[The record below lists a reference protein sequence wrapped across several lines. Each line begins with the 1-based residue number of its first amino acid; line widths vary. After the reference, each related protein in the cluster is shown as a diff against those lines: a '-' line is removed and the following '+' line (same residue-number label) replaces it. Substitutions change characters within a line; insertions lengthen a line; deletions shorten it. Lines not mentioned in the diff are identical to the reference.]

1 MLVISQCY
9 TWSYEKGETMKEM
22 ELVGLRQHENIG
34 IPIML
39 LKEPDGDER
48 ILPIF
53 IGKSEAL
60 AIALAMEGVTSPRPM
75 THDLMAEVIGTSGM
89 ELLRVEIV
97 DLEDRTFF
105 AEMEFGKR
113 GDEESA
119 FRISSRPSDAIALA
133 IRMDAPV
140 FAVDK
145 VLDEA
150 GFVPSEE
157 ELEDEAEEAEEEQP
171 EEVIE
176 QFKEF
181 IDNVSAEDFEASKG

>member
-1 MLVISQCY
+1 
-9 TWSYEKGETMKEM
+9 MKEV

-34 IPIML
+34 VPIML
-39 LKEPDGDER
+39 LKEPDGEER

-60 AIALAMEGVTSPRPM
+60 AIALALEGMVSPRPM
-75 THDLMAEVIGTSGM
+75 THDLMADVVSTSGM
-89 ELLRVEIV
+89 ELVSVEIV

-105 AEMEFGKR
+105 AEMVFCRKG
-113 GDEESA
+113 EEENA

-133 IRMDAPV
+133 IRMDVPV
-140 FAVDK
+140 FVVDK
-145 VLDEA
+145 VLEEA
-150 GFVPSEE
+150 GFVPSEDE
-157 ELEDEAEEAEEEQP
+157 EMKEEAPEEQP

>member
-1 MLVISQCY
+1 
-9 TWSYEKGETMKEM
+9 MKEM
-22 ELVGLRQHENIG
+22 DLVGLRQHENIG
-34 IPIML
+34 VPIML
-39 LKEPDGDER
+39 LREPDGEER

-60 AIALAMEGVTSPRPM
+60 AIALALEGVVSPRPM
-75 THDLMAEVIGTSGM
+75 THDLMADVVNASGM
-89 ELLRVEIV
+89 ELVRAEIV

-105 AEMEFGKR
+105 AEMVFCRK
-113 GDEESA
+113 GDEENA

-157 ELEDEAEEAEEEQP
+157 EEMEDDDAEEEQP

>member
-1 MLVISQCY
+1 MLVICQCY

-75 THDLMAEVIGTSGM
+75 THDLMAEVIGTSGV

>member
-9 TWSYEKGETMKEM
+9 TCSYEKGETMKEM

>member
-75 THDLMAEVIGTSGM
+75 THDLMAEVIGTSGV

>member
-1 MLVISQCY
+1 
-9 TWSYEKGETMKEM
+9 MKEM
-22 ELVGLRQHENIG
+22 DLVGLRQHENIG
-34 IPIML
+34 VPIML
-39 LKEPDGDER
+39 LREPDGEER

-60 AIALAMEGVTSPRPM
+60 AIALALEGVVSPRPM
-75 THDLMAEVIGTSGM
+75 THDLMAEVVSTSGL
-89 ELLRVEIV
+89 ELVRVEIV

-105 AEMEFGKR
+105 AEMVFSRK
-113 GDEESA
+113 GDEENA

-157 ELEDEAEEAEEEQP
+157 EEMEDDEAEEEQP

>member
-113 GDEESA
+113 GDEDSA

-181 IDNVSAEDFEASKG
+181 IDNVSAEDFEATKG

>member
-1 MLVISQCY
+1 
-9 TWSYEKGETMKEM
+9 MKEV

-34 IPIML
+34 VPIML
-39 LKEPDGDER
+39 LKEPDGEER

-60 AIALAMEGVTSPRPM
+60 AIALALEGVVAPRPM
-75 THDLMAEVIGTSGM
+75 THDLMADVVSTSGI
-89 ELLRVEIV
+89 ELVRVEIV

-105 AEMEFGKR
+105 AEMVFCRKG
-113 GDEESA
+113 EEGNA

-145 VLDEA
+145 VLEEA
-150 GFVPSEE
+150 GFVPSEDE
-157 ELEDEAEEAEEEQP
+157 ELEDEAPEEQP

>member
-1 MLVISQCY
+1 
-9 TWSYEKGETMKEM
+9 MKEM
-22 ELVGLRQHENIG
+22 DLVGLRQHENIG
-34 IPIML
+34 VPIML
-39 LKEPDGDER
+39 LKEPDGEER

-60 AIALAMEGVTSPRPM
+60 AIALALEGVIPPRPM
-75 THDLMAEVIGTSGM
+75 THDLMADVVSTSGM
-89 ELLRVEIV
+89 ELVRVEIV
-97 DLEDRTFF
+97 HLEERTFF
-105 AEMEFGKR
+105 AEMVFSRK
-113 GDEESA
+113 GDEENA

-150 GFVPSEE
+150 GFVPSEDE
-157 ELEDEAEEAEEEQP
+157 ALEDDAAEEQP

>member
-1 MLVISQCY
+1 
-9 TWSYEKGETMKEM
+9 MKEM

-34 IPIML
+34 VPIML
-39 LKEPDGDER
+39 LKEPDGQER

-60 AIALAMEGVTSPRPM
+60 AIALALEGVVSPRPM
-75 THDLMAEVIGTSGM
+75 THDLMASLISTSDM
-89 ELLRVEIV
+89 ELVRVEIV

-105 AEMEFGKR
+105 AELEFCRK
-113 GDEESA
+113 GDEDNA

-150 GFVPSEE
+150 GFVPSEDE
-157 ELEDEAEEAEEEQP
+157 EMEDETDEEQP

>member
-1 MLVISQCY
+1 
-9 TWSYEKGETMKEM
+9 MKEM
-22 ELVGLRQHENIG
+22 DLVGLRQHENIG
-34 IPIML
+34 VPIML

-60 AIALAMEGVTSPRPM
+60 AIALALEGVVSPRPM
-75 THDLMAEVIGTSGM
+75 THDLMADVVNASGM
-89 ELLRVEIV
+89 ELVRAEIV

-105 AEMEFGKR
+105 AEMVFSRK
-113 GDEESA
+113 GDEENA

-157 ELEDEAEEAEEEQP
+157 EEMEDDDAEEEQP

>member
-1 MLVISQCY
+1 
-9 TWSYEKGETMKEM
+9 MKEM
-22 ELVGLRQHENIG
+22 DLVGLRQHENIG
-34 IPIML
+34 VPIML
-39 LKEPDGDER
+39 LREPDGEER

-60 AIALAMEGVTSPRPM
+60 AIALALEGVVSPRPM
-75 THDLMAEVIGTSGM
+75 THDLMADVVSTSGM

-105 AEMEFGKR
+105 AEMVFCRKGY
-113 GDEESA
+113 EENA

-133 IRMDAPV
+133 VRMDAPV

-157 ELEDEAEEAEEEQP
+157 EETEDDEAAEEPP

>member
-1 MLVISQCY
+1 
-9 TWSYEKGETMKEM
+9 MKEM

-34 IPIML
+34 VPIML
-39 LKEPDGDER
+39 LKEPDGQER

-60 AIALAMEGVTSPRPM
+60 AIALALEGVVSPRPM
-75 THDLMAEVIGTSGM
+75 THDLMASLIGTSGM
-89 ELLRVEIV
+89 ELSRVEIV

-105 AEMEFGKR
+105 AELEFCRKG
-113 GDEESA
+113 EEDNA

-150 GFVPSEE
+150 GFVPSEDE
-157 ELEDEAEEAEEEQP
+157 EMEDETDEEQP

>member
-1 MLVISQCY
+1 MR
-9 TWSYEKGETMKEM
+9 EM

-34 IPIML
+34 VPIML
-39 LKEPDGDER
+39 LKEPDGEER

-60 AIALAMEGVTSPRPM
+60 AIALALEGVVSPRPM
-75 THDLMAEVIGTSGM
+75 THDLMADFVSTSGM
-89 ELLRVEIV
+89 ELVRVEIV

-105 AEMEFGKR
+105 SEMIFSKK
-113 GDEESA
+113 GDEENA

-145 VLDEA
+145 VLEEA
-150 GFVPSEE
+150 GFVPSED
-157 ELEDEAEEAEEEQP
+157 EDEADEVVEEQP

>member
-1 MLVISQCY
+1 MY
-9 TWSYEKGETMKEM
+9 K
-22 ELVGLRQHENIG
+22 RQ
-34 IPIML
+34 
-39 LKEPDGDER
+39 
-48 ILPIF
+48 
-53 IGKSEAL
+53 
-60 AIALAMEGVTSPRPM
+60 
-75 THDLMAEVIGTSGM
+75 
-89 ELLRVEIV
+89 
-97 DLEDRTFF
+97 EDN
-105 AEMEFGKR
+105 
-113 GDEESA
+113 A

-150 GFVPSEE
+150 GFVPSEDE
-157 ELEDEAEEAEEEQP
+157 EMEDETDEEQP

>member
-1 MLVISQCY
+1 
-9 TWSYEKGETMKEM
+9 MKEM

-34 IPIML
+34 VPIML
-39 LKEPDGDER
+39 LKEPDEEER

-60 AIALAMEGVTSPRPM
+60 AIALALEGVTSPRPM
-75 THDLMAEVIGTSGM
+75 THDLMADVVSASGM

-105 AEMEFGKR
+105 AEMVFCKK
-113 GDEESA
+113 GDEENA
-119 FRISSRPSDAIALA
+119 FRITSRPSDAIALA

-150 GFVPSEE
+150 GFVPSEDE
-157 ELEDEAEEAEEEQP
+157 SLEDDAAEEQP

>member
-1 MLVISQCY
+1 
-9 TWSYEKGETMKEM
+9 MKEM

-75 THDLMAEVIGTSGM
+75 THDLMAEVIGTSGV

>member
-1 MLVISQCY
+1 
-9 TWSYEKGETMKEM
+9 MKEM
-22 ELVGLRQHENIG
+22 DLVGLRQHENIG
-34 IPIML
+34 VPIML

-60 AIALAMEGVTSPRPM
+60 AIALALEGVVSPRPM
-75 THDLMAEVIGTSGM
+75 THDLMADVVSASGM
-89 ELLRVEIV
+89 ELVRAEIV

-105 AEMEFGKR
+105 AEMVFCRK
-113 GDEESA
+113 GDEENA

-157 ELEDEAEEAEEEQP
+157 EEMEDDDAEEEQP

>member
-1 MLVISQCY
+1 
-9 TWSYEKGETMKEM
+9 MKEM
-22 ELVGLRQHENIG
+22 DLVGLRQHENIG
-34 IPIML
+34 VPIML

-60 AIALAMEGVTSPRPM
+60 AIALALEGVVSPRPM
-75 THDLMAEVIGTSGM
+75 THDLMADVVSASGM
-89 ELLRVEIV
+89 ELVRAEIV

-105 AEMEFGKR
+105 AEMVFCKK
-113 GDEESA
+113 GDEENA

-150 GFVPSEE
+150 GFVPSEDE
-157 ELEDEAEEAEEEQP
+157 EMEDDDGEEEQP

>member
-1 MLVISQCY
+1 
-9 TWSYEKGETMKEM
+9 MKEM
-22 ELVGLRQHENIG
+22 DLVGLRQHENIG
-34 IPIML
+34 VPIML

-60 AIALAMEGVTSPRPM
+60 AIALALEGVVSPRPM
-75 THDLMAEVIGTSGM
+75 THDLMADVVSASGM
-89 ELLRVEIV
+89 ELVRAEIV

-105 AEMEFGKR
+105 AEMVFCRK
-113 GDEESA
+113 GDEENA

-157 ELEDEAEEAEEEQP
+157 EEMEDDEAEEEQP